1 MTAPGCHGESAGSTA
16 TTEATIAL
24 VGSPNAGKTS
34 IFNALT
40 GLRAKT
46 GNYPGVTVARRVG
59 EARLPGGSTVLVEDL
74 PGTYSLEPI
83 SPDEQVVADVLA
95 GRIEGVDTP
104 RAMLV
109 VADVTT
115 LERSMAMV
123 AGALAQGLPAALV
136 LTMMDE
142 HAARGGA
149 IDLDALERALG
160 VPVRGVV
167 STDRDTARIVGEL
180 VEDVD
185 TWARP
190 PFAPPV
196 EDARERRAWI
206 TSVLAAC
213 GYKPAAA
220 HGISRAIDRVLL
232 HPVAGSLVF
241 FAVMFLFFQT
251 IFTVAA
257 PAQDAIDAF
266 FGWLGGLAAEH
277 ISQPVLADFVATGLI
292 GGVGS
297 VLVFVP
303 QILLLFLLIAL
314 LESVGYMS
322 RAAFL
327 MDRLM
332 GMAGLEG
339 RAFVA
344 MLSSFACAVP
354 GIMATRTIPSA
365 RDRIATILS
374 APLMTCSARL
384 PVYVLLVGMLV
395 PAEAK
400 WGPFGAQGTVM
411 FGLYFLGGISALI
424 AALLMKK
431 TVLRSDSLP
440 FFMEMPPYR
449 LPTWRAV
456 LTQMWDSTKAF
467 LQKVGKIILVVT
479 VVLWVLLSL
488 PAHTEQAA
496 QAGEQAAAAAEA
508 RGESPE
514 DVEAHAASA
523 EKSYQMEHSI
533 AGTIGRGMEP
543 IFAPQE
549 FDWHVNIGI
558 LGSLAAREVYVA
570 TMGQIAAAEDPED
583 PVGALQTM
591 TRTTGD
597 KVGEPVFTPPVTA
610 AVLIFFVFALQ
621 CVSTIAAMRRETNSW
636 RWPALAWAYMFVLA
650 WVGSAIA
657 HSVVSALTT

>member
-1 MTAPGCHGESAGSTA
+1 
-16 TTEATIAL
+16 
-24 VGSPNAGKTS
+24 
-34 IFNALT
+34 
-40 GLRAKT
+40 
-46 GNYPGVTVARRVG
+46 
-59 EARLPGGSTVLVEDL
+59 
-74 PGTYSLEPI
+74 
-83 SPDEQVVADVLA
+83 
-95 GRIEGVDTP
+95 
-104 RAMLV
+104 MLI

-115 LERSMAMV
+115 LERSMAVV
-123 AGALAQGLPAALV
+123 AGALGEGIPAALV
-136 LTMMDE
+136 VTMMDE
-142 HAARGGA
+142 HLARGGTV
-149 IDLDALERALG
+149 DLLALERAIG

-167 STDRDTARIVGEL
+167 STDRDTKRILGEL
-180 VEDVD
+180 LDD
-185 TWARP
+185 IDNWAQP
-190 PFAPPV
+190 PFAPPSENV
-196 EDARERRAWI
+196 AERRAWI
-206 TSVLAAC
+206 SSVLAAAD
-213 GYKPAAA
+213 YTAASA
-220 HGISRAIDRVLL
+220 HGVSRAVDRVLL

-257 PAQDAIDAF
+257 PAQDAIDTF
-266 FGWLGGLAAEH
+266 FGWLGGLAADTITH
-277 ISQPVLADFVATGLI
+277 PVLADFVASGLI

-395 PAEAK
+395 PAEAT
-400 WGPFGAQGTVM
+400 WGPFGAQGAVM

-424 AALLMKK
+424 AALIMKK

-449 LPTWRAV
+449 LPTWRSV

-467 LQKVGKIILVVT
+467 LQKVGKIILLVT
-479 VVLWVLLSL
+479 IVLWVLLSL
-488 PAHTEQAA
+488 PVNTEQASL
-496 QAGEQAAAAAEA
+496 AGERAAAAAA
-508 RGESPE
+508 AQGESPA
-514 DVEAHAASA
+514 DVAAIAESA

-533 AGTIGRGMEP
+533 AGMIGRGMEP

-549 FDWHVNIGI
+549 FDWHINIGI

-583 PVGALQTM
+583 PVGALETM

-597 KVGEPVFTPPVTA
+597 KVGQPVFTAPVTA
-610 AVLIFFVFALQ
+610 AILIFFVYALQ

-636 RWPALAWAYMFVLA
+636 RWPALAWAYMFTLA
-650 WVGSAIA
+650 WVGSAMA
-657 HSVVSALTT
+657 HTVVAALTS